1 MAAKIAVADCN
12 LKPCLILQVKSLN
25 YALLQFWSPLVPLVV
40 PLLFGFELLP
50 MMEVMA
56 ATRAEVNFGSEVIAA
71 VAALTVSTNEA
82 FSIPKIF
89 EPDINF

>member
-1 MAAKIAVADCN
+1 M
-12 LKPCLILQVKSLN
+12 KSLN
-25 YALLQFWSPLVPLVV
+25 YDLLQFWSPLVPLVV

-50 MMEVMA
+50 TMEVMA
-56 ATRAEVNFGSEVIAA
+56 ATKAEVNFGSEVIAA